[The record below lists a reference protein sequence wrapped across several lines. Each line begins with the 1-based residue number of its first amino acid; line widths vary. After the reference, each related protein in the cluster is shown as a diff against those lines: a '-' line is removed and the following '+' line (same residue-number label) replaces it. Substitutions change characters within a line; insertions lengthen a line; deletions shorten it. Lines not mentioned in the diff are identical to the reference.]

1 MNWLTKI
8 NFLLKELTQQK
19 SYDNPELALKILK
32 TLAVGYDFTP
42 KEERQINNA
51 IKDCKTRQD
60 IINKAIELCGEP
72 NTPVKRYV
80 YAKGYGWSNK
90 EYRKLAIK
98 YITLYLNNPLYE
110 AIYINKYRNYYDK
123 IGKMISDYDMRVD
136 FHPDQFCVLNSVKS
150 DVVSA
155 SIDILKYHYS
165 LLEALGIKN
174 KILVLHVGSNSFGK
188 DNSIR
193 RFINNFNKL
202 PKYLKECIAI
212 ENDDKVF
219 NVNDVLEI
227 SKNTGVP
234 VILDYHHHLCNKSDF
249 SFEDIFNSF
258 NNGRVK
264 MHFSSSKNKKNFR
277 SHNDYINGDDFIDF
291 IKILKKYDRDVD
303 IMIEAKC
310 KDDSLFRLVRY
321 IKYKTDYKFI
331 DDTTFMV

>member
-1 MNWLTKI
+1 MVNINTGDYMKIRLGYACITNCLDSTSSSPYTYGEYLKYGDMEKLDRVIVSNLKSLEEIIYYNIKNNIHFYRMSSKIIPLATK
-8 NFLLKELTQQK
+8 
-19 SYDNPELALKILK
+19 SD
-32 TLAVGYDFTP
+32 
-42 KEERQINNA
+42 
-51 IKDCKTRQD
+51 
-60 IINKAIELCGEP
+60 
-72 NTPVKRYV
+72 VKFD
-80 YAKGYGWSNK
+80 
-90 EYRKLAIK
+90 
-98 YITLYLNNPLYE
+98 
-110 AIYINKYRNYYDK
+110 YINKYKSYYDK

-202 PKYLKECIAI
+202 PNYLKKCIAI

-258 NNGRVK
+258 NNMKVK

>member
-1 MNWLTKI
+1 MVNINTGDYMKIRLGYACITNCLDSTSSSPYTYGEYLKYGDMEKLDRVIVSNLKSLEEIIYYNIKNNIHFYRMSSKIIPLATK
-8 NFLLKELTQQK
+8 
-19 SYDNPELALKILK
+19 SD
-32 TLAVGYDFTP
+32 
-42 KEERQINNA
+42 
-51 IKDCKTRQD
+51 
-60 IINKAIELCGEP
+60 
-72 NTPVKRYV
+72 VKFD
-80 YAKGYGWSNK
+80 
-90 EYRKLAIK
+90 
-98 YITLYLNNPLYE
+98 
-110 AIYINKYRNYYDK
+110 YINKYKSYYDK

-258 NNGRVK
+258 NNGKVK
-264 MHFSSSKNKKNFR
+264 MHFSSSKNKKDFR

>member
-1 MNWLTKI
+1 MVNINTGDYMKIRLGYACITNCLDSTSSSPYTYGEYLKYGDMEKLDRVIVSNLKSLEEIIYYNIKNNIHFYRMSSKIIPLATK
-8 NFLLKELTQQK
+8 
-19 SYDNPELALKILK
+19 SD
-32 TLAVGYDFTP
+32 
-42 KEERQINNA
+42 
-51 IKDCKTRQD
+51 
-60 IINKAIELCGEP
+60 
-72 NTPVKRYV
+72 VKFD
-80 YAKGYGWSNK
+80 
-90 EYRKLAIK
+90 
-98 YITLYLNNPLYE
+98 
-110 AIYINKYRNYYDK
+110 YINKYKSYYDK

-165 LLEALGIKN
+165 LLETLGIKN

-202 PKYLKECIAI
+202 PNYLKKCIAI

-219 NVNDVLEI
+219 SVSDVLEI

-234 VILDYHHHLCNKSDF
+234 VILDYHHNLCNKSDF

-258 NNGRVK
+258 NNRKVK
-264 MHFSSSKNKKNFR
+264 MHFSSSKNKKDFR

-331 DDTTFMV
+331 DDTTFMI

>member
-1 MNWLTKI
+1 MKIRLGYACITNCLDSTSSSPYTYGEYLKYGDMEKLDRVIVSNLKSLEEIIYYNIKNNIHFYRMSSKIIPLATK
-8 NFLLKELTQQK
+8 
-19 SYDNPELALKILK
+19 SD
-32 TLAVGYDFTP
+32 
-42 KEERQINNA
+42 
-51 IKDCKTRQD
+51 
-60 IINKAIELCGEP
+60 
-72 NTPVKRYV
+72 VKFD
-80 YAKGYGWSNK
+80 
-90 EYRKLAIK
+90 
-98 YITLYLNNPLYE
+98 
-110 AIYINKYRNYYDK
+110 YINKYKSYYDK

-258 NNGRVK
+258 NNMKVK
-264 MHFSSSKNKKNFR
+264 MHFSSSKNKKDFR

>member
-1 MNWLTKI
+1 MVNINTGDYMKIRLGYACITNCLDSTSSSPYTYGEYLKYGDMEKLDRVIVSNLKSLEEIIYYNIKNNIHFYRMSSKIIPLATK
-8 NFLLKELTQQK
+8 
-19 SYDNPELALKILK
+19 SD
-32 TLAVGYDFTP
+32 
-42 KEERQINNA
+42 
-51 IKDCKTRQD
+51 
-60 IINKAIELCGEP
+60 
-72 NTPVKRYV
+72 VKFD
-80 YAKGYGWSNK
+80 
-90 EYRKLAIK
+90 
-98 YITLYLNNPLYE
+98 
-110 AIYINKYRNYYDK
+110 YINKYKSYYDK

-155 SIDILKYHYS
+155 S
-165 LLEALGIKN
+165 
-174 KILVLHVGSNSFGK
+174 
-188 DNSIR
+188 R

-258 NNGRVK
+258 NNKKVK
-264 MHFSSSKNKKNFR
+264 MHFSSSKNKKDFR

>member
-1 MNWLTKI
+1 MVNINTGDYMKIRLGYACITNCLDSTSSSPYTYGEYLKYGDMEKLDRVIVSNLKSLEEIIYYNIKNNIHFYRMSSKIIPLATK
-8 NFLLKELTQQK
+8 
-19 SYDNPELALKILK
+19 SD
-32 TLAVGYDFTP
+32 
-42 KEERQINNA
+42 
-51 IKDCKTRQD
+51 
-60 IINKAIELCGEP
+60 
-72 NTPVKRYV
+72 VKFD
-80 YAKGYGWSNK
+80 
-90 EYRKLAIK
+90 
-98 YITLYLNNPLYE
+98 
-110 AIYINKYRNYYDK
+110 YINKYKSYYDK
-123 IGKMISDYDMRVD
+123 IGKMISEYDMRVD

-202 PKYLKECIAI
+202 PNYLKKCIAI

-258 NNGRVK
+258 NNMKVK
-264 MHFSSSKNKKNFR
+264 MHFSSSKNKKDFR

>member
-1 MNWLTKI
+1 MKIRLGYACITNCLDSTSSSPYTYGEYLKYGDMEKLDRVIVSNLKSLEEIIYYNIKNNIHFYRMSSKIIPLATK
-8 NFLLKELTQQK
+8 
-19 SYDNPELALKILK
+19 SD
-32 TLAVGYDFTP
+32 
-42 KEERQINNA
+42 
-51 IKDCKTRQD
+51 
-60 IINKAIELCGEP
+60 
-72 NTPVKRYV
+72 VKFD
-80 YAKGYGWSNK
+80 
-90 EYRKLAIK
+90 
-98 YITLYLNNPLYE
+98 
-110 AIYINKYRNYYDK
+110 YINKYKSYYDK

-188 DNSIR
+188 DNYIR

-219 NVNDVLEI
+219 SVSDVLEI

-258 NNGRVK
+258 NNMKVK
-264 MHFSSSKNKKNFR
+264 MHFSSSKNKKDFR

-321 IKYKTDYKFI
+321 IKYKTDYRFI
-331 DDTTFMV
+331 DDTTFIV

>member
-1 MNWLTKI
+1 MFNYFYLVNINTGDYMKIRLGYACITNCLDSTSSSPYTYGEYLKYGDMEKLDRVIVSNLKSLEEIIYYNIKNNIHFYRMSSKIIPLATK
-8 NFLLKELTQQK
+8 
-19 SYDNPELALKILK
+19 SD
-32 TLAVGYDFTP
+32 
-42 KEERQINNA
+42 
-51 IKDCKTRQD
+51 
-60 IINKAIELCGEP
+60 
-72 NTPVKRYV
+72 VKFD
-80 YAKGYGWSNK
+80 
-90 EYRKLAIK
+90 
-98 YITLYLNNPLYE
+98 
-110 AIYINKYRNYYDK
+110 YINKYKSYYDK

-258 NNGRVK
+258 NNMKVK
-264 MHFSSSKNKKNFR
+264 MHFSSSKNKKDFR

>member
-1 MNWLTKI
+1 MVNINTGDYMKIRLGYACITNCLDSTSSSPYTYGEYLKYGDMEKLDRVIVSNLKSLEEIIYYNIKNNIHFYRMSSKIIPLATK
-8 NFLLKELTQQK
+8 
-19 SYDNPELALKILK
+19 SD
-32 TLAVGYDFTP
+32 
-42 KEERQINNA
+42 
-51 IKDCKTRQD
+51 
-60 IINKAIELCGEP
+60 
-72 NTPVKRYV
+72 VKFD
-80 YAKGYGWSNK
+80 
-90 EYRKLAIK
+90 
-98 YITLYLNNPLYE
+98 
-110 AIYINKYRNYYDK
+110 YINKYKSYYDK

-150 DVVSA
+150 NVVSA

-227 SKNTGVP
+227 SKNIGVP

-258 NNGRVK
+258 NNMKVK
-264 MHFSSSKNKKNFR
+264 MHFSSSKNKKDFR

>member
-1 MNWLTKI
+1 MVNINTGDYMKIRLGYACITNCLDSTSSSPYTYGEYLKYGDMEKLDRVIVSNLKSLEEIIYYNIKNNIHFYRMSSKIIPLATK
-8 NFLLKELTQQK
+8 
-19 SYDNPELALKILK
+19 SD
-32 TLAVGYDFTP
+32 
-42 KEERQINNA
+42 
-51 IKDCKTRQD
+51 
-60 IINKAIELCGEP
+60 
-72 NTPVKRYV
+72 VKFD
-80 YAKGYGWSNK
+80 
-90 EYRKLAIK
+90 
-98 YITLYLNNPLYE
+98 
-110 AIYINKYRNYYDK
+110 YINKYKSYYDK

-258 NNGRVK
+258 NNRKVK
-264 MHFSSSKNKKNFR
+264 MHFSSPRNKKDFR
-277 SHNDYINGDDFIDF
+277 SHNDYINGDDFINF

-303 IMIEAKC
+303 IMIEAKY

-321 IKYKTDYKFI
+321 IKYKTDYRFI
-331 DDTTFMV
+331 DDTTFIV

>member
-1 MNWLTKI
+1 MVNINTGDYMKIRLGYACITNCLDSTSSSPYTYGEYLKYGDMEKLDRVIVSNLKSLEEIIYYNIKNNIHFYRMSSKIIPLATK
-8 NFLLKELTQQK
+8 
-19 SYDNPELALKILK
+19 SD
-32 TLAVGYDFTP
+32 
-42 KEERQINNA
+42 
-51 IKDCKTRQD
+51 
-60 IINKAIELCGEP
+60 
-72 NTPVKRYV
+72 VKFD
-80 YAKGYGWSNK
+80 
-90 EYRKLAIK
+90 
-98 YITLYLNNPLYE
+98 
-110 AIYINKYRNYYDK
+110 YINKYKSYYDK

-219 NVNDVLEI
+219 NASDVLEI
-227 SKNTGVP
+227 SKTTGVP

-258 NNGRVK
+258 NNRKVK
-264 MHFSSSKNKKNFR
+264 MHFSSPRNKKDFR
-277 SHNDYINGDDFIDF
+277 SHNDYINGDDFINF

-303 IMIEAKC
+303 IMIEAKY

-321 IKYKTDYKFI
+321 IKYKTDYRFI
-331 DDTTFMV
+331 DDTTFIV